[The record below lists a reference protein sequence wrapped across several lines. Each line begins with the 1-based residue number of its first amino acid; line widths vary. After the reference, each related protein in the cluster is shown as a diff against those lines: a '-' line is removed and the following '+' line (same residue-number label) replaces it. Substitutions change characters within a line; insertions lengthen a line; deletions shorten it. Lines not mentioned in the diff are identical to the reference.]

1 MRVTDNEVKK
11 ILDTTVE
18 TTPFIAT
25 ASLIV
30 DETLADQGLTD
41 ARLKQIELYLSAH
54 LACTMDPRLTQESV
68 GDASN
73 TYQTA
78 PAGGKG
84 LDATTYG
91 QHVKMLDTTG
101 LLANLEKPKAT
112 IETLRT
118 QIVPR
123 YIL

>member
-11 ILDTTVE
+11 ILNTTIE

-30 DETLADQGLTD
+30 DETLADQGLSD

-54 LACTMDPRLTQESV
+54 LACTMDPRLTNESV

-78 PAGGKG
+78 SAGGKG
-84 LDATTYG
+84 LDATSYG

-101 LLANLEKPKAT
+101 LLDTLEKPKASLYT
-112 IETLRT
+112 IKTS
-118 QIVPR
+118 VDSW
-123 YIL
+123 

>member
-1 MRVTDNEVKK
+1 MRVTDAEVKK
-11 ILDTTVE
+11 ILVTTIE

-30 DETLADQGLTD
+30 DENLEGQGLSD

-54 LACTMDPRLTQESV
+54 LACTMDPRLTSEST

-78 PAGGKG
+78 SAGGKG

-91 QHVKMLDTTG
+91 QQVKMLDTTG
-101 LLANLEKPKAT
+101 LLASIEKPRASLYT
-112 IETLRT
+112 IKTS
-118 QIVPR
+118 VDSW
-123 YIL
+123 

>member
-11 ILDTTVE
+11 ILNTTIE

-30 DETLADQGLTD
+30 DETLADQGLSD

-54 LACTMDPRLTQESV
+54 LACTMDPRLTNESV

-78 PAGGKG
+78 SAGGKG

-101 LLANLEKPKAT
+101 LLDTLEKPKASLYT
-112 IETLRT
+112 IKTS
-118 QIVPR
+118 VDSW
-123 YIL
+123 